1 MTVFGWLNTDPV
13 WIQIHNNAGTTTA
26 AVVCSAPKVTLSNVG
41 FFRQCSVRVESGTVG
56 RGGGGR
62 GAVGWGGGGRG
73 AVGRGGGGRG
83 AVGRGGGGRGGLQPD
98 NGLFTPPKVPYLQ
111 F

>member
-13 WIQIHNNAGTTTA
+13 RIRIHNTAGTTTA
-26 AVVCSAPKVTLSNVG
+26 AVVCSAPKVTLSNEG

-56 RGGGGR
+56 RGGGGC
-62 GAVGWGGGGRG
+62 
-73 AVGRGGGGRG
+73 G